1 MTLIGSMVGRIRVES
16 LLGQGGMGE
25 VYVGYDETLD
35 RRVALKSILA
45 DRRLHA
51 DAKARFLREARV
63 LSQLDHPNI
72 CRIYDYLEWG
82 ERDFLVLELIAGR
95 NLQTAIREGLARDQ
109 QLRIAE
115 QIAAALV
122 AAHAEGIVHRD
133 LKPGNVMLTEA
144 GEVKVLDFGIS
155 RSLRERPAPPPPVP
169 AERSLEPTL
178 PPTELARGGP
188 PREPALAAPTFVE
201 TTGATLAEMRLPRP
215 EAGTAEDDEWL
226 ETEDGKITG
235 TVAYMSPEQARGEPA
250 TTASDLYSFG
260 LLLQALFTGRLP
272 HPAGLD
278 STELLARA
286 QRAETL
292 PVAGLPKELAAL
304 VERLKA
310 AAPASRPTAMEAAA
324 RLRWIRDAPKR
335 RLRRLAAAAVLLVAV
350 LGGVKYTLDLRRER
364 GIAVAA
370 RQEAERRRDQAE
382 DLIQFMLGDLRG
394 RLEPVGRL
402 DALDGV
408 ADKALDYFATLRSE
422 ELTDADL
429 FRRSRALTQIGE
441 VRTAQGNLPAARRS
455 LLEAHALARDLVAR
469 QPDNGE
475 WLMGLGAIEFWI
487 GNVHW
492 LQGDLAA
499 AEDRFEAYLDVADR
513 LVRLDDVKPDWRLEQ
528 AYAHSNLGSVQEA
541 RGDVDG
547 ALAHFHQ
554 TVAVKR
560 QLVRSDPANARWQK
574 ELASSLSWLG
584 EALLGRG
591 DLAGASEQ
599 YEAGRA
605 VVARLV
611 GLEPE
616 NTQYQFL
623 LGIAHNK
630 LGSVLE
636 SLGAEAEAHRQFEL
650 SLAVHRRLAELD
662 PANADWRREL
672 AAAQQRLGV
681 ALVHGDAAA
690 GLRHLR
696 RAAQSLGE
704 LHRADVSNTERR
716 LDFVRAR
723 KDLGRGL
730 LAAGD
735 AAAAAAE
742 VRAALAA
749 LPPMAAASADDR
761 RRRILE
767 AEALVV
773 LGEAAS
779 AAGRTGEAHAAWQQ
793 AAAVLE
799 PLAAGGHDPRV
810 LAPFAHALLRLGR
823 REEARPAVERLRSS
837 GYRRRDF
844 PAAARQQASQSS

>member
-16 LLGQGGMGE
+16 LLGRGGMGE
-25 VYVGYDETLD
+25 VYAGYDETLD

-45 DRRLHA
+45 GQRLQA

-72 CRIYDYLEWG
+72 CRIYDYV
-82 ERDFLVLELIAGR
+82 ERDECDFLVLELIAGR
-95 NLQTAIREGLARDQ
+95 SLQTAIREGLARDR

-115 QIAAALV
+115 QVAAALV
-122 AAHAEGIVHRD
+122 AAHAEGVVHRD

-144 GEVKVLDFGIS
+144 DEVKVLDFGMA
-155 RSLRERPAPPPPVP
+155 RLERERPARPAPAPP
-169 AERSLEPTL
+169 ERSPEPAL
-178 PPTELARGGP
+178 PPTE
-188 PREPALAAPTFVE
+188 AAPGRPPPAPGW
-201 TTGATLAEMRLPRP
+201 TTPSMAEAAAVPPGEMRSLLAEPGSR
-215 EAGTAEDDEWL
+215 EDDSAL
-226 ETEDGKITG
+226 ETRRGAIVG
-235 TVAYMSPEQARGEPA
+235 TLVFMSPEQSRGEPA
-250 TTASDLYSFG
+250 TTASDMYSFG

-272 HPAGLD
+272 YPGDLD
-278 STELLARA
+278 NTELLLRA
-286 QRAETL
+286 QRGETL
-292 PVAGLPKELAAL
+292 PVDGIPKDLAAL
-304 VERLKA
+304 VKRLKSV
-310 AAPASRPTAMEAAA
+310 APAARPTAVETAA
-324 RLRWIRDAPKR
+324 RLRWIRDTPKR
-335 RLRRLAAAAVLLVAV
+335 RLRRLAAAAVLVVAV

-364 GIAVAA
+364 AIAVAA

-408 ADKALDYFATLRSE
+408 ADKALDYFATVRPE

-455 LLEAHALARDLVAR
+455 LGEAHALARDLVAR

-499 AEDRFEAYLDVADR
+499 AEDRFEAYLDVAER

-547 ALAHFHQ
+547 ALAHFRL
-554 TVAVKR
+554 TVDVKS
-560 QLVRSDPANARWQK
+560 QLARSDPANPRWQK

-584 EALLGRG
+584 ETLLGRG
-591 DLAGASEQ
+591 DLAGAREQ

-605 VVARLV
+605 VVARLA
-611 GLEPE
+611 GREPE

-636 SLGAEAEAHRQFEL
+636 SLGEEAEARRQFEQ

-672 AAAQQRLGV
+672 AAAQERLGV
-681 ALVHGDAAA
+681 ALVRGDPAA

-716 LDFVRAR
+716 LDLVRAR
-723 KDLGRGL
+723 KDLSRGL

-749 LPPMAAASADDR
+749 LPPAAAGADDR

-767 AEALVV
+767 AEGLVV

-779 AAGRTGEAHAAWQQ
+779 AAGRAGEARAAWQQ
-793 AAAVLE
+793 AVAVLA
-799 PLAAGGHDPRV
+799 PLAAGSRDPRV
-810 LAPFAHALLRLGR
+810 LAPFAHAQLRLGR
-823 REEARPAVERLRSS
+823 WEEARPAVERLRSS
-837 GYRRRDF
+837 GYQRWDF
-844 PAAARQQASQSS
+844 AQALRQQSFQRG

>member
-1 MTLIGSMVGRIRVES
+1 MTLIGSMVGHIRVQS

-72 CRIYDYLEWG
+72 CRIYDYLERD
-82 ERDFLVLELIAGR
+82 ECDFLVLELIAGR

-109 QLRIAE
+109 QLRVAE
-115 QIAAALV
+115 QVAAALV
-122 AAHAEGIVHRD
+122 AAHAEGVVHRD
-133 LKPGNVMLTEA
+133 LKPSNVMLTDA
-144 GEVKVLDFGIS
+144 DEVKVLDFGMA
-155 RSLRERPAPPPPVP
+155 RLVRERPARPPSAPV
-169 AERSLEPTL
+169 ERSPEPPL
-178 PPTELARGGP
+178 PPTEPAFGRP
-188 PREPALAAPTFVE
+188 PPAPPWATPTLIE
-201 TTGATLAEMRLPRP
+201 ATAATLGEMQFFRAEP
-215 EAGTAEDDEWL
+215 GICEDDERL
-226 ETEDGKITG
+226 ETGRGAIVG
-235 TVAYMSPEQARGEPA
+235 TLAYMSPEQARGEPA
-250 TTASDLYSFG
+250 TTASDMYSFG
-260 LLLQALFTGRLP
+260 LLLQALFTGRP
-272 HPAGLD
+272 PYPADLAG
-278 STELLARA
+278 TELLQRAR
-286 QRAETL
+286 RAETL
-292 PVAGLPKELAAL
+292 PVAGIPKDLAAL
-304 VERLKA
+304 VERLKSV
-310 AAPASRPTAMEAAA
+310 APAARPTAVETAA
-324 RLRWIRDAPKR
+324 RLRWIRDTPKR

-350 LGGVKYTLDLRRER
+350 LGGLKYTLDLRHER
-364 GIAVAA
+364 AIAVAA

-408 ADKALDYFATLRSE
+408 ADKALDYFATVRAE

-455 LLEAHALARDLVAR
+455 LGEAHALARDLVAR

-487 GNVHW
+487 GNAHW

-499 AEDRFEAYLDVADR
+499 AQKRFEAYLDVAER

-554 TVAVKR
+554 TVALKR
-560 QLVRSDPANARWQK
+560 QLARSDPANPRWQK

-584 EALLGRG
+584 ETLLGRG
-591 DLAGASEQ
+591 DLAAASEQ

-611 GLEPE
+611 ALEPE
-616 NTQYQFL
+616 NTQYQLL
-623 LGIAHNK
+623 LGIAHYK

-636 SLGAEAEAHRQFEL
+636 SLGAEAEARRQFEQ
-650 SLAVHRRLAELD
+650 SVAVHGRLGELD
-662 PANADWRREL
+662 PANANWRREL
-672 AAAQQRLGV
+672 AAAQQRLGL
-681 ALVHGDAAA
+681 ALVRGDADA

-696 RAAQSLGE
+696 RAAQSLRE
-704 LHRADVSNTERR
+704 LQRGDVSNAERR
-716 LDFVRAR
+716 LDLVRAR
-723 KDLGRGL
+723 MDLGRGL
-730 LAAGD
+730 LAAGA

-742 VRAALAA
+742 VREALAA
-749 LPPMAAASADDR
+749 LPLAAA
-761 RRRILE
+761 
-767 AEALVV
+767 
-773 LGEAAS
+773 
-779 AAGRTGEAHAAWQQ
+779 
-793 AAAVLE
+793 
-799 PLAAGGHDPRV
+799 
-810 LAPFAHALLRLGR
+810 
-823 REEARPAVERLRSS
+823 
-837 GYRRRDF
+837 
-844 PAAARQQASQSS
+844 